1 MTNERASIK
10 EDSDP
15 LVAAVTRLCEPEDI
29 FRRPGIIAFGV
40 SVPGTEETI
49 VVSRTRFDGEYG
61 DICRLVLNDADG
73 YEKDLAYAPTQLLLS
88 VMTEKEELGARLAAF
103 HQEWL
108 KKGKE

>member
-1 MTNERASIK
+1 MKNERTPTK

-15 LVAAVTRLCEPEDI
+15 LVVAVGRLCEPDDVL
-29 FRRPGIIAFGV
+29 RRPGIIVFGV

-49 VVSRTRFDGEYG
+49 VVSRTRFEGEYG

-73 YEKDLAYAPTQLLLS
+73 NERDLTYAPTQLLMS
-88 VMTEKEELGARLAAF
+88 VMTEKKELGARLAAF